1 MPIQRKTAAE
11 FAVDIGTAIQSR
23 NSDYDTRIG
32 PVPDLVIN
40 PMAAV
45 LELQHERVR
54 SVQQLLSLQ
63 DDGSFTSQD
72 IDEFVK
78 NEGLLRLQGG
88 RSRVTLVFSR
98 AAVPTV
104 DLTVRAN
111 FPVSTLPDEVS
122 GSTVTFITSADA
134 TLVAAQAS
142 AYFNPV
148 TQRYE
153 LQVPAISL
161 ATGIDANI
169 GPNRAKRPLRPL
181 VGFDSVSNADGAIG
195 GRASETNSELIER
208 YFVSLTG
215 TSPTTIDGITKILRN
230 LYPSVIDSYAVYGN
244 NSLNV
249 RSATDGGAIDVY
261 TIGDIPTTITE
272 SVVFTG
278 VGQVLPL
285 KRTPVLS
292 LTGITGYSLGVDFL
306 LSSDTTGVAG
316 SVRAID
322 GVYWLS
328 SAASTPAIG
337 TTLNVTYTYNS
348 MQTVLQSA
356 FATSEN
362 DAAGRD
368 ILFKQGSEKSIVIAA
383 QLKPTSGF
391 IGTTVVSLVNT
402 AILDALDA
410 YKLNQDVEL
419 SDIDLIARSFSGVDN
434 FIITQLSL
442 VGGSGVADIPIA
454 ANEYAT
460 LAQANLVITL
470 I

>member
-1 MPIQRKTAAE
+1 
-11 FAVDIGTAIQSR
+11 
-23 NSDYDTRIG
+23 
-32 PVPDLVIN
+32 
-40 PMAAV
+40 
-45 LELQHERVR
+45 
-54 SVQQLLSLQ
+54 
-63 DDGSFTSQD
+63 
-72 IDEFVK
+72 
-78 NEGLLRLQGG
+78 
-88 RSRVTLVFSR
+88 
-98 AAVPTV
+98 
-104 DLTVRAN
+104 
-111 FPVSTLPDEVS
+111 
-122 GSTVTFITSADA
+122 
-134 TLVAAQAS
+134 
-142 AYFNPV
+142 
-148 TQRYE
+148 
-153 LQVPAISL
+153 
-161 ATGIDANI
+161 
-169 GPNRAKRPLRPL
+169 
-181 VGFDSVSNADGAIG
+181 
-195 GRASETNSELIER
+195 
-208 YFVSLTG
+208 
-215 TSPTTIDGITKILRN
+215 
-230 LYPSVIDSYAVYGN
+230 
-244 NSLNV
+244 
-249 RSATDGGAIDVY
+249 
-261 TIGDIPTTITE
+261 
-272 SVVFTG
+272 
-278 VGQVLPL
+278 
-285 KRTPVLS
+285 
-292 LTGITGYSLGVDFL
+292 
-306 LSSDTTGVAG
+306 
-316 SVRAID
+316 VRAID